1 MRVYDTEISLNLP
14 GGTVEIDEYH
24 DEHKEFIGPHHWHA
38 RVVVIEDG
46 GVDVVN
52 LNRDTQTELHKAL
65 EQIKDLFEAATT
77 AVLDAA
83 SERSTT

>member
-1 MRVYDTEISLNLP
+1 MRIYDNEIKLSLP

-24 DEHKEFIGPHHWHA
+24 DEKGQFVGKSHWHA

-46 GVDVVN
+46 GIDIVN
-52 LNRDTQTELHKAL
+52 LNRDTQPELHQAL
-65 EQIKDLFEAATT
+65 EGIKDLFEAATT

-83 SERSTT
+83 SERSMT